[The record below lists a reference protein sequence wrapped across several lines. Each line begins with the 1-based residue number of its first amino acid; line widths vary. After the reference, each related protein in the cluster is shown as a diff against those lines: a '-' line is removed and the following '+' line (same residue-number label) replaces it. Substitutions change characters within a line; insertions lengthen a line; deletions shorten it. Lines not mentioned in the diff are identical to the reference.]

1 MQASIHCPPQFP
13 APPYLQ
19 VLTLFLPHRHFR
31 HVVSFLQLRGI
42 QCSFYIPYLRLLFFS
57 FPCFSCTVNFTVT
70 VIATSTHSSS
80 FPSPLPSHLLIVT
93 PQLSPCP
100 LTPSLSHFPFN
111 TCQLL
116 PARLSI
122 EHHKKVTSLFLCF
135 SPPCPCVIGVRW
147 KL

>member
-1 MQASIHCPPQFP
+1 MQFLYTI
-13 APPYLQ
+13 
-19 VLTLFLPHRHFR
+19 LTFA
-31 HVVSFLQLRGI
+31 V
-42 QCSFYIPYLRLLFFS
+42 FS

-122 EHHKKVTSLFLCF
+122 EHHKKVTSLFFVFLSSLSLCYW
-135 SPPCPCVIGVRW
+135 SEMETLIRKGGGVVVGRVGW
-147 KL
+147 